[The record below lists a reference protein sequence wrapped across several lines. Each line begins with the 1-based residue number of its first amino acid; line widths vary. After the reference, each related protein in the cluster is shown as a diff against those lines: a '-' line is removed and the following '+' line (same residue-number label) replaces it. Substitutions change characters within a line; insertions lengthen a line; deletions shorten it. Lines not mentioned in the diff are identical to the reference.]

1 MESDRSN
8 ALPAADRPG
17 SAQDGSDERLA
28 EIRRTARQ
36 SASYGHHDRTI
47 AEGNTG
53 MPFAIMVR
61 SAFGGSVIARKSDD
75 RVPDIAIRP
84 GSQRTP
90 LSAAVNGTRWPGRHV
105 ALSRL
110 ATAGGTTEVMS
121 ADAV

>member
-8 ALPAADRPG
+8 ALAAAHRPG
-17 SAQDGSDERLA
+17 RAHGDIGSDERLA

-36 SASYGHHDRTI
+36 SASYGHHDCTI

-61 SAFGGSVIARKSDD
+61 SAFGGSAIARESDD

-84 GSQRTP
+84 FGQRTP
-90 LSAAVNGTRWPGRHV
+90 LRAAVNGTRWPG
-105 ALSRL
+105 LSRGVVAIGYRGRKPL
-110 ATAGGTTEVMS
+110 R
-121 ADAV
+121 